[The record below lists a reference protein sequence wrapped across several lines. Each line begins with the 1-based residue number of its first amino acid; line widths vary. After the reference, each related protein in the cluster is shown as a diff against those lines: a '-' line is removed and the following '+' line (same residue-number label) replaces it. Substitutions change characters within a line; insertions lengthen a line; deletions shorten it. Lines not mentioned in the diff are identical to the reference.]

1 MEKIQSRF
9 NKIIL
14 TLTATAFT
22 CISVNA
28 IAGPTLDTMNT
39 LSPAPAVKAAAPGQQ
54 ILIPA
59 APQLDVKGYVVMD
72 ANSGKIIASQN
83 ADTPLPPA
91 SLTKLMSL
99 YVVSNALRSGQIH
112 LDDMVTVSKKAWQ
125 TGGSRMFINVGQ
137 QVSVQDLLKGV
148 IVDSGNDATVALA
161 EYVAGSED
169 AFTSLMNQE
178 AQRIGMTNSHFT
190 DSNGLPH
197 PEHYVSP
204 HDMALLAQHLINEF
218 PEYYP
223 WYSQKEFT
231 YNNITQSNRNRLLWR
246 YQYADGMKTGHTDD
260 AGFCLVASAKQ
271 DGMRLISVVMGA
283 PNDSARAADSIS
295 LLTYGFRFYKTYKLY
310 TAGETITDVRVWKGQ
325 NKRIPVGVSNNIYI
339 TLPIGQYEK
348 LAAQSAMS
356 SPINAPIA
364 KGQQLGVLDV
374 TVGDKQIM
382 QVPLVA
388 LQDSPKGSYWSQLSD
403 KVSLSLHN
411 MFKKKQADPNT
422 TTTLATKPATP
433 TTTTAT
439 ATTVTTTAPATTVT
453 NPATPVTVN
462 SDTAAAS

>member
-14 TLTATAFT
+14 ALTATALT
-22 CISVNA
+22 CISAAA

-39 LSPAPAVKAAAPGQQ
+39 ITPAPAIKAAAPGQQ

-59 APQLDVKGYVVMD
+59 APQLNVKGYVLMD
-72 ANSGKIIASQN
+72 ANSGNIIASQN
-83 ADTPLPPA
+83 GDTQLPPA
-91 SLTKLMSL
+91 SLTKLMTL
-99 YVVSNALRSGQIH
+99 YVVSSALRSGQIH

-178 AQRIGMTNSHFT
+178 AQRLGMTNSHFT
-190 DSNGLPH
+190 DCNGLPH
-197 PEHYVSP
+197 PEHYVSA
-204 HDMALLAQHLINEF
+204 HDMAILAQHIINEF
-218 PEYYP
+218 PEYYG

-231 YNNITQSNRNRLLWR
+231 FNNITQSNRNRLLWR

-260 AGFCLVASAKQ
+260 AGFCLIASAKQ
-271 DGMRLISVVMGA
+271 DGMRLISVVLGA
-283 PNDSARAADSIS
+283 PSDSARAADSIS

-364 KGQQLGVLDV
+364 KGQQLGVLDI
-374 TVGDKQIM
+374 TVGDKSLM

-388 LQDSPKGSYWSQLSD
+388 LQDSPKGSYWSQLTD

-411 MFKKKQADPNT
+411 MFKKKKADTGT
-422 TTTLATKPATP
+422 TTTLASKPAETS
-433 TTTTAT
+433 TTTSA
-439 ATTVTTTAPATTVT
+439 AAVAPAASATPVT
-453 NPATPVTVN
+453 NPATPVTVAN
-462 SDTAAAS
+462 TAAAS